1 MIPRLF
7 AILGMAL
14 VALIPRLTAAVTIM
28 PTGAAA
34 GEWSYDWPAV
44 RDLAKANNTFYIINF
59 GKTSGCSYCTAAES
73 GVFSKDEFK
82 NWARDN
88 GIPLLYANRVSTTME
103 PGVSVKATYPGLLY
117 YPTMIIVDGTSATG
131 KTKIADFIY
140 RINREYNGIKIKLTP
155 ADFIAIVDSY
165 TKKPSTDDAW
175 DSATKLPGDEAWT
188 NATAL
193 AMGATNRLHGAHTLK
208 NSDTSDWFAFTNLA
222 AGARYRVATTNVT
235 VQNAV
240 AQLSLYANEADAAS
254 GTAWTNLPLSVAT
267 TGLFFTATS
276 SGAGYAKASRGVTN
290 SANVTYTLAYRNA
303 DATPHA
309 LTVVNGTGSEAN
321 ALEGQGFAVA
331 ADADPADQFF
341 AGWAVNPA
349 GAALG
354 AGFNAAQR
362 NGVVIMPAADVTLTA
377 QYQAVTRVISLT
389 GSLAFGGVMTN
400 RTAQKTL
407 TVANTGNGVLTVNG
421 IATPA
426 GFTATP
432 TSFTVNPGASRSV
445 TVTFAPTA
453 LQDYTGT
460 LTVDSDNTSGTETS
474 ACSGTGID
482 NTPPQVT
489 ARSPAGNPAMI
500 IEGASVSFS
509 VTAND
514 TALDPDAASRGMVS
528 VSWLVDGA
536 EQQVTT
542 SGAPGAIAS
551 AFTFRSNTNT
561 VSGVISNSF
570 TVTAVALDRQGGR
583 TETAWTLWIRNAA
596 AAQSITF
603 PAIPVMGLGDADFAP
618 GATASSGLP
627 VEYTSSNEEV
637 AQIVG
642 GLVRLVGAGSTTIT
656 ASQPGDADFNAAA
669 DVKRTLTV
677 RVRVLAVASPAE
689 GGTVSGGGVFNA
701 GARVTL
707 RARPASG
714 YTFLRWEDGQ
724 QSATRRF
731 VVGSAPVDATAFFKA
746 TADIEPP
753 VLGNPGPQ
761 NAMVGVLFGLT
772 LDLTSDSAPTVRV
785 SGLPSGLRYDS
796 STQAITGTPT
806 VIVAD
811 KAVTI
816 SAKNVNPTTVTE
828 TFGITVEELP
838 QWAWGTFN
846 GWCLHESLGQGSLSL
861 SVTSKG
867 NVSGKVAVAG
877 TNYSFRATSYLRRDE
892 DGTLWLTAEAVAG
905 KARLPLTFKAYQA
918 SAAVLLPKGAG
929 GVDVPDTL
937 SVVEGWFGA
946 ADDDPADAVLYRNVW
961 KDEGMSL
968 VIENY
973 AGYYTA
979 TLPVNADAQAQTLAV
994 PETPLFS
1001 DEAPEN
1007 TPGSAYLTFT
1017 VAKAGTVKAVGKLAD
1032 GTSVSMSGALI
1043 LDDVG
1048 RLWTVVYA
1056 GPSAYKGGVFF
1067 GLVEFVQPVDGPVF
1081 VRLLDGI
1088 PFTWRSLNAQ
1098 ATGAYGD
1105 GFDRTLKLAGGWYDK
1120 LGNLYDYYAD
1130 KALSV
1135 GVEVSDKVPAL
1146 TVGTN
1151 RFESVWWSPDGLALT
1166 VITNRL
1172 GVMTGLSAPAAA
1184 APTTTGGDWVYD
1196 GDENT
1201 VGLTLRL
1208 TRATGLFSGSFK
1220 AWFDYGS
1227 THTYRRIAC
1236 VGALTPVREY
1246 ADDGVEGRGYFLSSD
1261 KSTYL
1266 NPANRAVSYSFN
1278 DSYDFVIESDTQN

>member
-1 MIPRLF
+1 
-7 AILGMAL
+7 
-14 VALIPRLTAAVTIM
+14 M

-44 RDLAKANNTFYIINF
+44 RNLAKANNTFYLINF
-59 GKTSGCSYCTAAES
+59 GKTSGCSYCTAADL
-73 GVFSKDEFK
+73 GVFEKDEFK
-82 NWARDN
+82 DWAKAN
-88 GIPLLYANRVSTTME
+88 GIPLLYANRVSLTAE
-103 PGVSVKATYPGLLY
+103 PGVSVKATYPGLTY
-117 YPTMIIVDGTSATG
+117 YPTMLIIDGAGTG
-131 KTKIADFIY
+131 KTKIAEFIY
-140 RINREYNGIKIKLTP
+140 RLNREYNGIKIKLKP
-155 ADFIAIVDSY
+155 DDFIAIVNSY
-165 TKKPSTDDAW
+165 TKSPLTDDAW
-175 DSATKLPGDEAWT
+175 DSTTQMPGDEAWT

-193 AMGATNRLHGAHTLK
+193 AMGTTNRLHGAHTLK
-208 NSDTSDWFAFTNLA
+208 NSDTNDWFAFTNLV
-222 AGARYRVATTNVT
+222 AGQRYRVATTNVT

-240 AQLSLYANEADAAS
+240 AQLSLYANQADAAS
-254 GTAWTNLPLSVAT
+254 GTAWTNLPLSVAA

-276 SGAGYAKASRGVTN
+276 TGAGYAKASRGVTN
-290 SANVTYTLAYRNA
+290 SANVTYTLAYRKA
-303 DATPHA
+303 DSTPHA
-309 LTVVNGTGSEAN
+309 LTVINGTGSAAN

-331 ADADPADQFF
+331 ADADPVDQFF
-341 AGWAVNPA
+341 AGWAVNPL

-362 NGVVIMPAADVTLTA
+362 NGVVIMPATDVTLTA

-407 TVANTGNGVLTVNG
+407 TVANTGNAALTVTD
-421 IATPA
+421 IVAPS
-426 GFTATP
+426 GFSATP

-500 IEGASVSFS
+500 IEGASASFS

-542 SGAPGAIAS
+542 SGAPGAITS

-561 VSGVISNSF
+561 VSGAISNSF

-583 TETAWTLWIRNAA
+583 TETTWTLWVRNAA
-596 AAQSITF
+596 AAQAITF
-603 PAIPVMGLGDADFAP
+603 PAIPVMGLGDADFSP

-627 VEYTSSNEEV
+627 VEYTSSNESV

-656 ASQPGDADFNAAA
+656 ASQTGDADFNAGA

-677 RVRVLAVASPAE
+677 RVRVSAVASPAA

-724 QSATRRF
+724 QTATRRL

-753 VLGNPGPQ
+753 ALGNPGPQ

-772 LDLTSDSAPTVRV
+772 LDLTSDSAATVRV

-796 STQAITGTPT
+796 SAQAITGTPA

-816 SAKNVNPTTVTE
+816 TAKNVNPTTVTE
-828 TFGITVEELP
+828 TFGITVEALP

-846 GWCLHESLGQGSLSL
+846 GWCLHESLGQGSLSM

-867 NVSGKVAVAG
+867 QISGKVAVAG
-877 TNYSFRATSYLRRDE
+877 TNYSFKSSSYLRRDE

-905 KARLPLTFKAYQA
+905 KARLPLTLKVYQA

-937 SVVEGWFGA
+937 SVVEGWFGD
-946 ADDDPADAVLYRNVW
+946 ADEEPADAVLYRHVW

-968 VIENY
+968 VIEDY

-979 TLPVNADAQAQTLAV
+979 TLPVLADAQTTQALAE
-994 PETPLFS
+994 PGSPLVLS
-1001 DEAPEN
+1001 APLN
-1007 TPGSAYLTFT
+1007 TPAGSAYLTFT

-1032 GTSVSMSGALI
+1032 GTSVSLSGALI
-1043 LDDVG
+1043 LDADG
-1048 RLWTVVYA
+1048 RLWTVVYS
-1056 GPSAYKGGVFF
+1056 GPSTYKGGVFF
-1067 GLVEFVQPVDGPVF
+1067 GLVEFVNPVDGPVF

-1088 PFTWRSLNAQ
+1088 PFTWRSRNAQ

-1105 GFDRTLKLAGGWYDK
+1105 GFDRTLGLAGGWYDK

-1135 GVEVSDKVPAL
+1135 GVGVTDKEPVL

-1151 RFESVWWSPDGLALT
+1151 RYESVWWSPDGLVLT

-1184 APTTTGGDWVYD
+1184 SPTEAGGDWVYD

-1201 VGLTLRL
+1201 VGLTLGL

-1227 THTYRRIAC
+1227 RHTYRRIAC

-1246 ADDGVEGRGYFLSSD
+1246 PDDGVEGRGYFLSAD

-1266 NPANRAVSYSFN
+1266 NPSNRAVSYSFK